1 MYNTPV
7 RVSWG
12 CEYHPCLRMEDRQ
25 IPKSAAASDLV
36 LGEVVFSRNR
46 GTSEETLQVLGGR
59 EEPLRW
65 VYIEPKVDRYR
76 IPSSWVSYGFWS
88 KDAQEWTL
96 GRSQVG
102 RPCNEE
108 SDR

>member
-1 MYNTPV
+1 MT
-7 RVSWG
+7 
-12 CEYHPCLRMEDRQ
+12 
-25 IPKSAAASDLV
+25 KSAAASHIE

-46 GTSEETLQVLGGR
+46 GTWEEILQVLGGR
-59 EEPLRW
+59 EGPLRW
-65 VYIEPKVDRYR
+65 VYIESKVDRYR
-76 IPSSWVSYGFWS
+76 ITSSWVSRGFWS

-102 RPCNEE
+102 RPGNEE